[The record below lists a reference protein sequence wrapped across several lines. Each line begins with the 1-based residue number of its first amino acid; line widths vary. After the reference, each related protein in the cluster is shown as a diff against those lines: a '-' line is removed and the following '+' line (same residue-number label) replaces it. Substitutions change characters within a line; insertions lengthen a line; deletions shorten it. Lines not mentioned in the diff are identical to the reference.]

1 MMILGVSKKGRR
13 KLTYN
18 ERQYVWY
25 VQEDNDSPYYCLN
38 IISDDKQLVL
48 TLPLGLDIKYVISK
62 GKRFQ
67 NNKRNGCWERYVCPL
82 DIPEIITPKIVA
94 DIINWA
100 EYGNE
105 SLVLE
110 YEGKDFPV

>member
-1 MMILGVSKKGRR
+1 MNLFDSVEQIPIFDAKGVMILGVSKKGRR

-67 NNKRNGCWERYVCPL
+67 NNKRNGCWE
-82 DIPEIITPKIVA
+82 
-94 DIINWA
+94 
-100 EYGNE
+100 
-105 SLVLE
+105 
-110 YEGKDFPV
+110 

>member
-1 MMILGVSKKGRR
+1 MSLGVSKKGRR

-18 ERQYVWY
+18 EKQYVWY

-38 IISDDKQLVL
+38 IISDDKQLIL
-48 TLPLGLDIKYVISK
+48 TLPLGSDIKYVISK

-67 NNKRNGCWERYVCPL
+67 TNKSNGCWERYVFPL
-82 DIPEIITPKIVA
+82 ELPEIITPKIVA
-94 DIINWA
+94 DVINWA

-105 SLVLE
+105 AVVLE
-110 YEGKDFPV
+110 YDGKEFPV

>member
-1 MMILGVSKKGRR
+1 MILGVSKKGRR

-18 ERQYVWY
+18 ERQYVWN

-38 IISDDKQLVL
+38 IISDDKQLFL

-82 DIPEIITPKIVA
+82 DIPESKRQNVRFKINLSVA
-94 DIINWA
+94 
-100 EYGNE
+100 
-105 SLVLE
+105 
-110 YEGKDFPV
+110 